1 MRRMSFAITKRQF
14 LDGTKTQTRRLG
26 WASLREGELIMG
38 VNKCMGLRKGERQI
52 EFGVRRVA
60 RKWTERL
67 DTITQADVVAEGFP
81 ELTPTQFIELF
92 CKVNKCEP
100 STLVTCIEFTP
111 TNEEAQP

>member
-26 WASLREGELIMG
+26 WLGLRVGDRFMG
-38 VNKCMGLRKGERQI
+38 VEKAMGLKRGERQV
-52 EFGVRRVA
+52 EYGVRRVLSI
-60 RKWTERL
+60 RRERL
-67 DTITQADVVAEGFP
+67 DAITRVDVIAEGFP
-81 ELTPTQFIELF
+81 EMTPAQFVELF

-111 TNEEAQP
+111 KNEEAHP